1 MEHLSTAGDAE
12 LWRQAAGGRAD
23 AFGTLFERHEHAV
36 RSYCHRRTGS
46 LDEAED
52 LTSIVF
58 LEAWRRRA
66 EVQLH
71 GNSLLPWL
79 FGVAGNVLRHRWRT
93 AARHRAA
100 LSRLPVLQVQGD
112 HADGVAARIDD
123 VNGLDRTQRA
133 FRQLKPAD
141 QEVLALCVFQELDH
155 AAAAVALGVPVGTV
169 RSRLSRARAR
179 LSALVEDTTPAA
191 PEPAL
196 RPVRHSSPSPS
207 PSRELS

>member
-1 MEHLSTAGDAE
+1 MSTPGDAE
-12 LWRQAAGGRAD
+12 LWRLAADGRAE
-23 AFGTLFERHEHAV
+23 AFGTLFERHERAV

-58 LEAWRRRA
+58 LEAWRRRR

-71 GNSLLPWL
+71 GDSLLPWL
-79 FGVAGNVLRHRWRT
+79 LGVAGNVVRHRWRT

-100 LSRLPVLQVQGD
+100 LSRLPVLQTVHD
-112 HADGVAARIDD
+112 HADAVAARIDD
-123 VNGLDRTQRA
+123 AAGLDRTQRA
-133 FRQLKPAD
+133 FQRLKAAD
-141 QEVLALCVFQELDH
+141 QEVLALCVFQDLDY

-179 LSALVEDTTPAA
+179 LAALVAAGPPTEPRTGPALVLDPFLPAA
-191 PEPAL
+191 T
-196 RPVRHSSPSPS
+196 